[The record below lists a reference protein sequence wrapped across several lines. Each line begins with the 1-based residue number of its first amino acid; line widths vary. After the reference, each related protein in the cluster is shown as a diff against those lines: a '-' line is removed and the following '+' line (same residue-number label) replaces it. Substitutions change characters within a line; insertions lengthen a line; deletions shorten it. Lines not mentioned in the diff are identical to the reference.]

1 VRYYRGGPTY
11 ARWAPL
17 ASVLPGAS
25 ARARASL
32 KADPNKSFREC
43 APKQQDKDCC
53 PDMVVI
59 PAGSFMM
66 GRPATKKGFANEVPQ
81 HTVTIAKPFAV
92 SKFKL
97 TFDEWDTFAR

>member
-1 VRYYRGGPTY
+1 MRTKIQGM
-11 ARWAPL
+11 
-17 ASVLPGAS
+17 
-25 ARARASL
+25 RA
-32 KADPNKSFREC
+32 
-43 APKQQDKDCC
+43 KQQDKDYC

-97 TFDEWDTFAR
+97 TFDEWDTCARYGDCRQESRILASGVDSGR